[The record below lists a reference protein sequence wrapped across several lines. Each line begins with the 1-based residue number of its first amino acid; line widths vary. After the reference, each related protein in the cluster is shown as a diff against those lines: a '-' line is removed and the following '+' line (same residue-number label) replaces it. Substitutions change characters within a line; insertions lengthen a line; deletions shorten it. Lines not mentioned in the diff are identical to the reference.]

1 MKRRIPELKIE
12 RRIESSSLNNIAVE
26 KGIKLTR
33 EVVTG
38 KLIGVRD
45 GPVMVIGVMGQEKK
59 YPLDCELSI
68 EWAFTRMNTMVVCQ
82 VEDGRIIRVE

>member
-1 MKRRIPELKIE
+1 LIKTL
-12 RRIESSSLNNIAVE
+12 SAVFHNTAVE
-26 KGIKLTR
+26 KGITLTR

-59 YPLDCELSI
+59 YPLDCEISVG
-68 EWAFTRMNTMVVCQ
+68 WAFKRMNTMVVCQ
-82 VEDGRIIRVE
+82 IEDGRIITVG